1 MRRHSTLIALVGI
14 FTTATLLHAQ
24 LPGTVP
30 PGSVAAAQQAAP
42 AAAGAADVGFF
53 GKCFQA
59 CEDCKRKLCSMPL
72 GNMLNSMTM
81 PMSTM
86 SGGIIPNF
94 CPTTPSAEDLAKP
107 GVEGASAQAKK
118 DAAEAKARRASV
130 RYLGTLDCRYYPEA
144 EGALIAALRTDGVEC
159 VRFEAALV
167 LGKGCCC
174 SKKIIEALTHAVSC
188 SEKDG
193 NPAER
198 SDRVRFAACLALE
211 RCLACYSEPVE
222 PKEDDGKAKEKSTTP
237 KEPGKIEGGQ
247 KSSRSPDKNT
257 VVAARLAIRNLHA
270 RYGISSSQQINV
282 TPQETVKLVPVP
294 STAAVNNQPV
304 MVTTPVSM
312 APVAPVAPVAPAVQT
327 RREPKSLFSVLKN
340 AMSGSEQTT
349 VVEQP
354 TFQHPMQQYQQ
365 PTQVVVAPPP
375 SMPVMQ
381 RQAAPLPSNMVT
393 TPMPASFVPKLPTE
407 NSTPASFVIFDEMK
421 SPKK

>member
-14 FTTATLLHAQ
+14 FTTATLLPAQ
-24 LPGTVP
+24 V
-30 PGSVAAAQQAAP
+30 PGSAPPATVAAATQAAP

-59 CEDCKRKLCSMPL
+59 CEDCKRKLCAMPL
-72 GNMLNSMTM
+72 GNMLNSMTQ
-81 PMSTM
+81 PMSAM

-94 CPTTPSAEDLAKP
+94 CPTTPTAEDLAKP

-174 SKKIIEALTHAVSC
+174 SKKVIEALTHAVSC

-237 KEPGKIEGGQ
+237 KEPGKVEGGQ
-247 KSSRSPDKNT
+247 KTSSRAPDKNT
-257 VVAARLAIRNLHA
+257 YVAARLAIKNLHA

-294 STAAVNNQPV
+294 SNSPVVNNQV
-304 MVTTPVSM
+304 VVVNTPVTM
-312 APVAPVAPVAPAVQT
+312 TPVAPVAPVAQP

-340 AMSGSEQTT
+340 AMGGSEQTT

-354 TFQHPMQQYQQ
+354 AFQHPMQQYQQ
-365 PTQVVVAPPP
+365 PAQVVVAPPP
-375 SMPVMQ
+375 SMPVVQ
-381 RQAAPLPSNMVT
+381 RQATPLPSNMVT

-421 SPKK
+421 SPRK

>member
-14 FTTATLLHAQ
+14 ITTATLLHAQ

-53 GKCFQA
+53 GKCYQA

-72 GNMLNSMTM
+72 GTMLNSMTQ
-81 PMSTM
+81 PMSAM

-174 SKKIIEALTHAVSC
+174 SKKVIEALTHAVSC

-222 PKEDDGKAKEKSTTP
+222 PKEDDGKAKEKNTTP
-237 KEPGKIEGGQ
+237 KETGKVEGGQ
-247 KSSRSPDKNT
+247 KTSSRAPDRNT
-257 VVAARLAIRNLHA
+257 YVAARQAIKNLHA
-270 RYGISSSQQINV
+270 RYGIQTSQQINV
-282 TPQETVKLVPVP
+282 TPQETIKLVPVP
-294 STAAVNNQPV
+294 NTAAVNYQPV
-304 MVTTPVSM
+304 MVPNPVSM
-312 APVAPVAPVAPAVQT
+312 APVAPATSVAQP

-340 AMSGSEQTT
+340 AMGGSEQPA

-365 PTQVVVAPPP
+365 PVQVVVAPPP
-375 SMPVMQ
+375 SMPAVQ
-381 RQAAPLPSNMVT
+381 RQATPLSGNMVT

-407 NSTPASFVIFDEMK
+407 SSTPASFVIFDEMK